1 MEVGD
6 RRVIHSS
13 SKQVRSY
20 YIYWITCN
28 LSRTIFNLFD
38 LNGDQSITFEE
49 LGVVLRSMGHNPSEK
64 ELIEM
69 IGEMDED
76 DSGTVDFEVIQHI
89 NQSTVKQNLEI
100 SEKTFPK

>member
-1 MEVGD
+1 M
-6 RRVIHSS
+6 
-13 SKQVRSY
+13 
-20 YIYWITCN
+20 
-28 LSRTIFNLFD
+28 SRTIFNLFD
-38 LNGDQSITFEE
+38 VNGDQSITFEE

-89 NQSTVKQNLEI
+89 ILSTVNIKKRNLEI
-100 SEKTFPK
+100 SYTTFPE

>member
-1 MEVGD
+1 MLTSAIITYIK
-6 RRVIHSS
+6 RA
-13 SKQVRSY
+13 SKARAKSE
-20 YIYWITCN
+20 TN
-28 LSRTIFNLFD
+28 LILFKQTNINCMSRTIFNLFD
-38 LNGDQSITFEE
+38 VNGDQSITFEE

-89 NQSTVKQNLEI
+89 NQSTVNIK
-100 SEKTFPK
+100 K

>member
-1 MEVGD
+1 M
-6 RRVIHSS
+6 
-13 SKQVRSY
+13 
-20 YIYWITCN
+20 
-28 LSRTIFNLFD
+28 SRTIFNLFD
-38 LNGDQSITFEE
+38 VNGDQSITFEE

-89 NQSTVKQNLEI
+89 NQSTVLRNETLKYQKQLFP
-100 SEKTFPK
+100 SKLKSRTTPTFPGVCHLDEEEEC